1 MRFAKKVGN
10 NKAFENVAGAVI
22 KEVPGTIGNLSKRV
36 KYKKL
41 KLILDSD
48 ITGLDL
54 AMDTRWINLI
64 INMYFVFFVFN

>member
-64 INMYFVFFVFN
+64 INVYFVFFVFN